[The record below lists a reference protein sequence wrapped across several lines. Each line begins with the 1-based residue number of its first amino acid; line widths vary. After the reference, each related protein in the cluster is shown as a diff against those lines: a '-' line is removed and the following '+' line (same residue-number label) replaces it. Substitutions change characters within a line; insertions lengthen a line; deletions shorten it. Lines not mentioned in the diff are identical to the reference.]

1 MAIDTEQ
8 KSAEVRDDGEEGA
21 ESPRFSQPENL
32 SAAKVR
38 LWKRQE
44 AVLAKYGRYGDAV
57 SATTAAG
64 VGERTHYDWLE
75 ADTLGYRARF
85 DAARNHYADTR
96 ERLMHDRLEDP
107 QGNRGSDILLI
118 FQLKGL
124 RPDKWREAALTVDD
138 AAKDTLKE
146 LRKLRREELRQE
158 KEEKEKEEE

>member
-1 MAIDTEQ
+1 MAIDTEL
-8 KSAEVRDDGEEGA
+8 KSAEVRDDGEEKA

-57 SATTAAG
+57 SATKAAG

-158 KEEKEKEEE
+158 KEEKEKEE